1 MFHLRYYLF
10 TAIVAITLVV
20 VVLAAIGMLAYVV
33 WYYVVA
39 GWFARTGKSGARV
52 LRKHHSV
59 VPESDSVL
67 ATDAYCVVFAMEKR
81 EREFSVPEQVYAEIN
96 EGDVGWLTYR
106 GNLFRSFVRDP
117 KLEHLRINR

>member
-39 GWFARTGKSGARV
+39 GWCARTGKSGHGFEKAPQCCARV
-52 LRKHHSV
+52 R
-59 VPESDSVL
+59 
-67 ATDAYCVVFAMEKR
+67 
-81 EREFSVPEQVYAEIN
+81 Q
-96 EGDVGWLTYR
+96 
-106 GNLFRSFVRDP
+106 RSC
-117 KLEHLRINR
+117 H